1 MSNLLGSLYAE
12 TSLAFS
18 SMKAPLAVALVGF
31 ALALGGCSS
40 AEQNLA
46 PEPVPGSGGGHSSV
60 PIDQT
65 APINGGA
72 LYNGN

>member
-1 MSNLLGSLYAE
+1 
-12 TSLAFS
+12 
-18 SMKAPLAVALVGF
+18 MKLNVLFPFVGL

-40 AEQNLA
+40 VEQNAA
-46 PEPVPGSGGGHSSV
+46 PEPVPGAAAGGHSSV

>member
-1 MSNLLGSLYAE
+1 
-12 TSLAFS
+12 
-18 SMKAPLAVALVGF
+18 MKAPLAVALVGV

-40 AEQNLA
+40 VEQNVA
-46 PEPVPGSGGGHSSV
+46 PEPSPAARTGGGV